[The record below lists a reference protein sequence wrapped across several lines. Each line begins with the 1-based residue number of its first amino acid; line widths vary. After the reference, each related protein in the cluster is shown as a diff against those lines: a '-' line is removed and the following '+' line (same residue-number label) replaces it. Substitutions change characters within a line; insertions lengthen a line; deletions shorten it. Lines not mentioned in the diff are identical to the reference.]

1 MAPSP
6 RPGALA
12 FPFLALI
19 LFAASP
25 VRAMDDDQVM
35 SWRTGWRAPDKLQHV
50 SLAFTGGLAI
60 GVVAQEPAAAAGG
73 ALLLGV
79 AKELWDRRRTRF
91 DPGDLAAD
99 AVGAGLAAIATH
111 AVAP

>member
-1 MAPSP
+1 
-6 RPGALA
+6 
-12 FPFLALI
+12 
-19 LFAASP
+19 
-25 VRAMDDDQVM
+25 MDDDQVM

-91 DPGDLAAD
+91 DPGDLAAN